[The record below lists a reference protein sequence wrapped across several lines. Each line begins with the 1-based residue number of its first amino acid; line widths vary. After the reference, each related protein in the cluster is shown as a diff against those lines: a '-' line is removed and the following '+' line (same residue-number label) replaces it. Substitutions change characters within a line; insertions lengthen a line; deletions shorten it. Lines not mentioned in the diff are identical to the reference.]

1 MIQIFACI
9 YFYFISKY
17 WLPFEIFGWSLNLLV
32 VSCLF
37 LVPESPKYLL
47 SKKRFVDAKVS
58 LAVIARVNNR
68 GMTLEDRTELV
79 DSLKFEGENNETSI
93 TDTQDGEK
101 QLNGSLSDLIKIRRH
116 LINLIILTVVW
127 IASAFNYF
135 LINFRMKY
143 IEGNIFV
150 NTSVASSS
158 EIVAYI
164 LGGIAYHKIGIRFTL
179 ITSFAI
185 SCFGS
190 ICLNI
195 WGESHKEYVPLMIL
209 ATRFGVSATFN
220 ICYLA
225 NA

>member
-1 MIQIFACI
+1 
-9 YFYFISKY
+9 
-17 WLPFEIFGWSLNLLV
+17 
-32 VSCLF
+32 
-37 LVPESPKYLL
+37 
-47 SKKRFVDAKVS
+47 
-58 LAVIARVNNR
+58 
-68 GMTLEDRTELV
+68 MTLEERTELV
-79 DSLKFEGENNETSI
+79 NSLRFEGENNETSI

-164 LGGIAYHKIGIRFTL
+164 LGGIAY
-179 ITSFAI
+179 
-185 SCFGS
+185 
-190 ICLNI
+190 
-195 WGESHKEYVPLMIL
+195 
-209 ATRFGVSATFN
+209 
-220 ICYLA
+220 
-225 NA
+225 